1 MNRIENISEIK
12 NYSIALYREHCG
24 VLQTVGTGLLLKYQE
39 RNLLISAFHVIDME
53 EERIEKEND
62 PDEVGISQDDLES
75 IYVKC
80 GTKFFCVNETVKA
93 LVWTAKYDDETKQP
107 RFSDDAEWCACELS
121 FDLVS
126 ELTGIGK
133 LFYNLEEFNSIVI
146 PADSEV
152 IISGYPGYAQKND
165 TEEYRSYMSN
175 LIQNF
180 HNDNDGLFRVQLD
193 RTKAFCNEMGKEVV
207 IPKVQGIGGMSGG
220 GIWYKNINHYIPIG
234 IILKQDPENNFVEGY
249 SIIEILKPYIQN

>member
-12 NYSIALYREHCG
+12 KYSIALYRERCG
-24 VLQTVGTGLLLKYQE
+24 ELQTVGTGLLLKYQE

-53 EERIEKEND
+53 EERIDTEND
-62 PDEVGISQDDLES
+62 PDEVGIPQDDLES

-107 RFSDDAEWCACELS
+107 IFSDDAEWCVCEVSL
-121 FDLVS
+121 DLVS
-126 ELTGIGK
+126 ELTGTGK
-133 LFYNLEEFNSIVI
+133 LFYNLEEINSIVI

-165 TEEYRSYMSN
+165 AEEYRSYMSN

-180 HNDNDGLFRVQLD
+180 HNNNGLFRVQLD
-193 RTKAFCNEMGKEVV
+193 RTKAFCYVMEKEVV
-207 IPKVQGIGGMSGG
+207 IPKVQGFGGMSGG
-220 GIWYKNINHYIPIG
+220 GMWYKKINHYIPIG

-249 SIIEILKPYIQN
+249 SLTEILKTYIQN